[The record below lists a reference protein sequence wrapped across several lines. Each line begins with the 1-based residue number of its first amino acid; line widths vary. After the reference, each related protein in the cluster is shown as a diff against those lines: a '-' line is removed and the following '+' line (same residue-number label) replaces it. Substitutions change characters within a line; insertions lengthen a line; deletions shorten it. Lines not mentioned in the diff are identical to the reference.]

1 MKVRILAFGIAR
13 ELCGAREFEMEI
25 PEASTVIEFKNLLF
39 EQKPGFLAVA
49 SITIAVNAEYS
60 EDTHVLGA
68 NDEIAIIPPVS
79 GG

>member
-13 ELCGAREFEMEI
+13 ELCGAREFDMEI
-25 PEASTVIEFKNLLF
+25 PEALTVSEFKSLLF
-39 EQKPGFLAVA
+39 EQYPGFLTVA
-49 SITIAVNAEYS
+49 SISIAVNTEYS
-60 EDTHVLGA
+60 EDTQVLGA